1 MKKRNVAA
9 VISAILAGSLL
20 GCGTGQSQ
28 EPASQ
33 ETASQEA
40 AQDEAVQEQGVS
52 SQEQQAAEQQAA
64 EQQAAEQQSA
74 EQQASEQQEQTGQA
88 KEETAQP
95 AGGESGGVRPIFK
108 LQSHS
113 RMEEKDL
120 TLIASGYYDTVKLT
134 EEAVID
140 YPHLN
145 KAIEAENDLIE
156 ERFEKTFSE
165 IKEAAESA
173 FSEPREDTEEFAV
186 GNVEEKIVPVRC
198 DQSVLSFYEVTSLYY
213 PGAAHGS
220 VGYSGYNYKTENGE
234 RITLADVFTD
244 PAALKPV
251 VAKYLR
257 AQADGSSVENAEDM
271 LQYYF
276 DEGNMEDLTWV
287 IDQDGVTFLFAPSDI
302 APYAMGTLEAQ
313 IYFDREPSLFTGNY
327 GPSGDGYAKTMS
339 PFTELR
345 VDLDGDGSDE
355 KLSVTG
361 VYEEGNE
368 VNAYSGIQVSVGDQV
383 CTEDEYCYSMQ
394 PCFVHTKDGRNYVYV
409 VTASDNDYPEL
420 VVFEIRDNVPALVGK
435 MDGTGYASAFYPA
448 YLDGEYNMEQS
459 HYERYPLID
468 PSKFALGT
476 RMQLM
481 STYSGRRFY
490 EAGADGMPA
499 PLSDYY
505 EIDAD
510 ITLTSL
516 VPVKAEVVDLQT
528 GEPTGEEKEIPV
540 GTKLNFWRTNGT
552 DIVDMRTDDMEVGE
566 AFRFKVETGDGQT
579 VNGIK
584 LQEAFDGTVFGG

>member
-1 MKKRNVAA
+1 MKRIIAAA
-9 VISAILAGSLL
+9 VIAAIMAGSLL
-20 GCGTGQSQ
+20 GCGAGQVQ

-33 ETASQEA
+33 DTAKSEA
-40 AQDEAVQEQGVS
+40 AQEQAES
-52 SQEQQAAEQQAA
+52 SQEQTEAAQ
-64 EQQAAEQQSA
+64 
-74 EQQASEQQEQTGQA
+74 
-88 KEETAQP
+88 EETTQAQE
-95 AGGESGGVRPIFK
+95 AESGGVRPIYK
-108 LQSHS
+108 LQGHS
-113 RMEEKDL
+113 RMEEQDL
-120 TLIASGYYDTVKLT
+120 TLIASGSYDTVTLT

-145 KAIEAENDLIE
+145 KAIEAENDVIAE
-156 ERFEKTFSE
+156 KYEKTFAE
-165 IKEAAESA
+165 IKEAAENA
-173 FSEPREDTEEFAV
+173 IAEQREDTEEFPV
-186 GNVEEKIVPVRC
+186 GNMEGKIVPVRC
-198 DQSVLSFYEVTSLYY
+198 DRSVLSFYEVTSLYY

-220 VGYSGYNYKTENGE
+220 VGYSGYNYKPENGE
-234 RITLADVFTD
+234 QITLADVFTD

-257 AQADGSSVENAEDM
+257 AQADGSPVDGAEDM

-276 DEGNMEDLTWV
+276 DEGNMDALTWV

-302 APYAMGTLEAQ
+302 APYAMGTLEAK

-327 GPSGDGYAKTMS
+327 GSSKEGYVKPMS
-339 PFTELR
+339 PYTEMT

-361 VYEEGNE
+361 TYEEGNE
-368 VNAYSGIQVSVGDQV
+368 IYEYSGIQVSVGDQV

-409 VTASDNDYPEL
+409 VAASDNDYPEL
-420 VVFEIRDNVPALVGK
+420 LVFEIKDNVPALVGK

-505 EIDAD
+505 EFDAD

>member
-1 MKKRNVAA
+1 MKKMIVAA
-9 VISAILAGSLL
+9 VITAILAGSLA
-20 GCGTGQSQ
+20 GCGAGQTQ

-33 ETASQEA
+33 DA
-40 AQDEAVQEQGVS
+40 AQSETG
-52 SQEQQAAEQQAA
+52 QEQQTLEQQTSEEQESEQQA
-64 EQQAAEQQSA
+64 ETDAAQE
-74 EQQASEQQEQTGQA
+74 ETTQEQ
-88 KEETAQP
+88 
-95 AGGESGGVRPIFK
+95 SLGVRPSYK
-108 LQSHS
+108 LRSHS
-113 RMEEKDL
+113 RMEEKDG
-120 TLIASGYYDTVKLT
+120 TLIASGSYDTVSLT
-134 EEAVID
+134 EETIIENI
-140 YPHLN
+140 YLN
-145 KAIEAENDLIE
+145 TAIETENSVIE
-156 ERFEKTFSE
+156 QKYEETFSE
-165 IKEAAESA
+165 LKEAAENA
-173 FSEPREDTEEFAV
+173 FSEPREDTEEFAA
-186 GNVEEKIVPVRC
+186 GNMEGKIVPVRC

-213 PGAAHGS
+213 PGAAHGN
-220 VGYSGYNYKTENGE
+220 VGYSGYNYKSATGE
-234 RITLADVFTD
+234 RITLADVFKD

-257 AQADGSSVENAEDM
+257 AQADGSPIEDAEDA

-276 DEGNMEDLTWV
+276 DEGNMDALTWV

-302 APYAMGTLEAQ
+302 APYAMGALEAK
-313 IYFDREPSLFTGNY
+313 ISFDGESSLFTGNY

-409 VTASDNDYPEL
+409 VAASDNDYPEL
-420 VVFEIRDNVPALVGK
+420 VVFEIKDNAAALVGK

-448 YLDGEYNMEQS
+448 YVDGEYSLEQS
-459 HYERYPLID
+459 INERYPLID

-490 EAGADGMPA
+490 KVGEDGMPA
-499 PLSDYY
+499 PQSDLY

-516 VPVKAEVVDLQT
+516 VPVKAEVVDLLT
-528 GEPTGEEKEIPV
+528 EEPTGEEKEIPA
-540 GTKLNFWRTNGT
+540 GTKLHFWRTNGIDT
-552 DIVDMRTDDMEVGE
+552 VDLRTDDMEAGE

-584 LQEAFDGTVFGG
+584 LDEAFDGTVFGG

>member
-1 MKKRNVAA
+1 MRKMIVAA
-9 VISAILAGSLL
+9 VITAILAGSLS
-20 GCGTGQSQ
+20 GCGAGQTQ
-28 EPASQ
+28 EPVSQ
-33 ETASQEA
+33 DTAQSET
-40 AQDEAVQEQGVS
+40 G
-52 SQEQQAAEQQAA
+52 QEQQALEQQTSEEQESEQQAETDVA
-64 EQQAAEQQSA
+64 Q
-74 EQQASEQQEQTGQA
+74 
-88 KEETAQP
+88 EETTQAQP
-95 AGGESGGVRPIFK
+95 EEEQSLGVRPGYK
-108 LQSHS
+108 LRSHS
-113 RMEEKDL
+113 RMEEKDG
-120 TLIASGYYDTVKLT
+120 TLIASGSYDTVSLT
-134 EEAVID
+134 EETIIENI
-140 YPHLN
+140 YLN
-145 KAIEAENDLIE
+145 TAIETENSVIE
-156 ERFEKTFSE
+156 QKYEETFSE
-165 IKEAAESA
+165 LKEAAENA
-173 FSEPREDTEEFAV
+173 FSEPREDTEEFAA
-186 GNVEEKIVPVRC
+186 GNMEGKIVPVRC

-213 PGAAHGS
+213 PGAAHGN
-220 VGYSGYNYKTENGE
+220 VGYSGYNYKSATGE
-234 RITLADVFTD
+234 RITLADVFKD

-257 AQADGSSVENAEDM
+257 AQADGSPIEDAEDA

-276 DEGNMEDLTWV
+276 DEGNMDALTWV

-302 APYAMGTLEAQ
+302 APYAMGTLEAK
-313 IYFDREPSLFTGNY
+313 ISFDGESSLFTGNY

-420 VVFEIRDNVPALVGK
+420 VVFEIKDNVPALVGK

-448 YLDGEYNMEQS
+448 YVDGEYNMEQS